1 VSTDFEDDVG
11 THGEAVGDDRFLVG
25 SLAVPAV
32 QLDAPTAGQQ
42 HLPVD
47 LHRRLARQLVS

>member
-1 VSTDFEDDVG
+1 MSTDFEDDVG